1 MPNKKNVT
9 IQEIINFFHFT
20 QVTGDEKALQN
31 FTKDN
36 DINRPGFELM
46 GNFRD
51 SVPSRLV
58 LIGNK
63 DLESSPTSPVL
74 NPVFRLSDENISQN
88 FKIPRL

>member
-63 DLESSPTSPVL
+63 ETRYINNMPEDIQEKRFRQLLEYQL
-74 NPVFRLSDENISQN
+74 AQIC
-88 FKIPRL
+88 I